1 MVASEVV
8 AEGMEHVEVVE
19 VEVEVTK
26 AEALAA
32 GPTIVLRTDR
42 DALSFFQ
49 EFVASE
55 EPMDLLKSVLA
66 EGRQILKKA
75 TTLLDYK
82 KSDCR
87 TSFIAFLEKITS
99 DDAYVGLSKE
109 FIEDALCDVYL
120 TMGLLGAL
128 TSGLRDRRYSAEDLA
143 VLVWFVKIV
152 LNSDPKHQA
161 ERDLA
166 PFIAELKAQASGG
179 LRKQIQ
185 NLVVTG
191 SWSSDYEGLDAL
203 KSLVPLHDNDH
214 PDDFR
219 KIQIV
224 PTISEL
230 NATTST
236 VYRDWMGDPE
246 DTAAKLVDRHFRLL
260 REDMLDPLREEINE
274 VMKGKGRA
282 RIRFSKPRVA
292 GVETKGE
299 KCSLLVYFNLPG
311 DILQHI
317 DSKAI
322 QSKKKQPLLHFFE
335 NEGSK
340 LLPVETVLLFF
351 GADRVEHFGIVSNCI
366 YDFDYKDVTPAG
378 GKTSTLVHMIIRV
391 AFENSS
397 LPAILKHR
405 GEPFAEFFV
414 KARATIF
421 SFYPVLKCLQGMM
434 DIPLAEELVF
444 ESPSKVEAEER
455 LTLPTAVGDALKA
468 DPSQLMAAED
478 ALSRRVSIIQG
489 PPGTG
494 KTYVGIQIVK
504 ALLRTMPDARI
515 LCLCYTNH
523 ALDSFLESL
532 LDNGVRAD
540 DMIRFGSL
548 SRISER
554 IKSRSYQG
562 IDAPPFSGNS
572 GRLHF
577 AYKSQRQEVEYQIRE
592 VVNNLLEES
601 FRLWSVASNFLE
613 AVHYEDYSQLSVDD
627 HLADEF
633 GMKLVGKGGKSIT
646 KDYLWKEWLS
656 GHDLPA
662 AFKGKVSMLN
672 GENNLWNLNHRERI
686 ERCKIW
692 EDEYMGK
699 KMRLLNTYT
708 ETYSNLSLRHA
719 NLKEESK
726 MSVVDSVR
734 ILACTSTYAAKSRS
748 LIDSFC
754 PNVLLVE
761 EAAELHESHIL
772 TNVSSRIKHLIMIG
786 DHMQLRPKLQSY
798 TLKKESGNRIDFD
811 VSLFERLVLGGY
823 PYTTLQVQHRMRPE
837 ISSLIKCTYPDLQ
850 DHTTTLNR
858 NDIRGVAKNV
868 VFVDHR
874 QPEAGG
880 SEESLLVDTSSK
892 YNEHEVNMLL
902 KIARYLLQQGY
913 QGKDIVIL
921 TPYLGQLMLLKKTM
935 KKFPDVFKVEMGDR
949 DEQDVANLDGDE
961 DQDEAQAK
969 QAINAPQIRIATIDN
984 YQGEESKIVLASLV
998 RSNDRKDIGFV
1009 STAERVNVLMSRAR
1023 DGLILIGNSETYRKA
1038 ASRRGREVWGNVFR
1052 VLDDQ
1057 NAVYDGFPAKC
1068 TIHKSVQLLKM
1079 PGDFDAMAPYGGC
1092 SMPCNASLPLCP
1104 KNHLCSMLCHPR
1116 ISQDHSKIKCS
1127 TLVDCQCKSGVH
1139 TLKKECHSS
1148 NIPVCHTIV
1157 DLKCAAG
1164 HISSYPCSSEQRSLK
1179 CKFCAKLA
1187 KEKTNME
1194 ERQRKEMEKMQ
1205 QETAQLEE
1213 ESNRVHQDLSFTK
1226 DKLDILRKQELLKE
1240 NIKIGQE
1247 IVKSSREEMEEIK
1260 RRKGKAKIAEPE
1272 AVSNSSVVRYTK
1284 KELEDI
1290 YEEESAPL
1298 NPAALHSSPDVIQAS
1313 KQVSECSKAEVCG
1326 DGHASLADRP
1336 PHPLKSPL
1344 KLSEIE
1350 VEIGSSVPATPRSP
1364 ANQTGSPLVK
1374 PLKSAVQQ
1382 SNLNY
1387 PGSDHSP
1394 NVLVARKNFDKLL
1407 QSYLSDNWIDAI
1419 KLVGAIHSQITVE
1432 QLANSSTPSYP
1443 YPVDTVCIYLL
1454 CCQKLS
1460 QDKKGQLVLCI
1471 SALDNA
1477 MSLMGSSNIPL
1488 STGGLSKDYLSLLH
1502 HYSAAMIYSS
1512 DTNLKCLTLK
1522 HANDFIWILSKDSA
1536 GIANEHPW
1544 GTVWRE
1550 RMQSI
1555 SAAATSSQSKKVE
1568 ADANNAQQLELKTR
1582 WKEKILNAKR
1592 NEAAVPEESMS
1603 SLLDMTGL
1611 QSVKQKFVDI
1621 FDMVQM
1627 IKEQGMTLSNKNFNT
1642 RFDGNPGTGKTTVAK
1657 LFMKFMTEVGVLPKS
1672 CEKFLLKT
1680 GSELANNGVSQL
1692 TKDLE
1697 ELKKQGGG
1705 VILVDEAYQLNDSQ
1719 GHRILDFILGH
1730 SERMSGEFGNLIW
1743 IFAGYKS
1750 KMDDLFKHNVGL
1762 PSRFP
1767 NVFEFEDYSD
1777 DELLSIFQGIM
1788 KRGGSDVVTKGTSS
1802 TDTKPTSSKPV
1813 SLNMNN
1819 YNNELISMYGRGQY
1833 RGSPEVDQW
1842 GNTWYWDSANFTYYD
1857 DFDNITGMGVSGLGS
1872 LNNPLVSRSD
1882 NIAWIWDAAKKHWYN
1897 RADPSRI
1904 SSTYPG
1910 KPVAPI
1916 PETSAKKPFSVT
1928 DEKWLRIAIRR
1939 LGRQRGVVGFGN
1951 ARAVRNLFDLAH
1963 SRQVRRTT
1971 ELRSDGKNPD
1981 IFTFDRSD
1989 LLGPKATMENL
2000 ESCEA
2005 WQELQRMEGL
2015 KSVKQSLRQLLNLV
2029 ITNADRE
2036 EQEKK
2041 LLDTVLNRIFLGNPG
2056 TGKTTVAKLYG
2067 RILASI

>member
-1 MVASEVV
+1 MQRGRFSNSSSDGSFRGGRGGRGARGGGRGRGYEGRGFGGGAHNRTFSSQSGGQKFIARAI
-8 AEGMEHVEVVE
+8 AEP
-19 VEVEVTK
+19 K
-26 AEALAA
+26 
-32 GPTIVLRTDR
+32 VLRTDR

-49 EFVASE
+49 EFVVSE
-55 EPMDLLKSVLA
+55 EPMDLLKNVLA

-75 TTLLDYK
+75 TTLLDYEK
-82 KSDCR
+82 VDCR

-99 DDAYVGLSKE
+99 DDAYVGLYKE

-120 TMGLLGAL
+120 TMGLLRAL

-152 LNSDPKHQA
+152 LNADPKHQA

-166 PFIAELKAQASGG
+166 PFIAELEAQASGG

-191 SWSSDYEGLDAL
+191 SLSSDYEGLDAL

-224 PTISEL
+224 PTIGEL
-230 NATTST
+230 NAASSIGT

-246 DTAAKLVDRHFRLL
+246 DTAAQLVDRHFRLL
-260 REDMLDPLREEINE
+260 REDMLDPLREEIDE
-274 VMKGKGRA
+274 VMKGKGRP

-292 GVETKGE
+292 GVETKGD
-299 KCSLLVYFNLPG
+299 KCSLLVKFNLPG
-311 DILQHI
+311 DILKHI

-322 QSKKKQPLLHFFE
+322 HSKNKQPLHRFFE

-351 GADRVEHFGIVSNCI
+351 SADRVEHFGVVASSF

-378 GKTSTLVHMIIRV
+378 GETFTLVYIIIRV

-405 GEPFAEFFV
+405 REPFAEFFV

-434 DIPLAEELVF
+434 DIPLAEELVL
-444 ESPSKVEAEER
+444 EPPSIVEAKER

-468 DPSQLMAAED
+468 DTSQLMAAED

-540 DMIRFGSL
+540 DMIRFGSI

-554 IKSRSYQG
+554 MKSRSYQG
-562 IDAPPFSGNS
+562 IDAPPFSGNT

-577 AYKSQRQEVEYQIRE
+577 AYKSQRQEVEDQIRE
-592 VVNNLLEES
+592 VVNKLLLEES
-601 FRLWSVASNFLE
+601 FRLWSVASKFLE
-613 AVHYEDYSQLSVDD
+613 DAHYEDYLQLSVDN

-633 GMKLVGKGGKSIT
+633 GMKVVGKGGKSIK

-672 GENNLWNLNHRERI
+672 GENNIWNLNPGERI
-686 ERCKIW
+686 ERCKFW
-692 EDEYMGK
+692 EDEYMGDK
-699 KMRLLNTYT
+699 VRLLNSYT
-708 ETYSNLSLRHA
+708 KTFSDLSLRHA
-719 NLKEESK
+719 NLKEEAK

-734 ILACTSTYAAKSRS
+734 ILACTSTYAAKSRP
-748 LIDSFC
+748 LIDSFR

-786 DHMQLRPKLQSY
+786 DHKQLRPKLQSY
-798 TLKKESGNRIDFD
+798 TLKKESGNGIDFD
-811 VSLFERLVLGGY
+811 VSLFERLVLAGY
-823 PYTTLQVQHRMRPE
+823 PYATLQVQHRMRPE

-850 DHTTTLNR
+850 DHTTTLDR

-892 YNEHEVNMLL
+892 YNEYEVNMLL

-921 TPYLGQLMLLKKTM
+921 TPYLGQLMLLRKNM
-935 KKFPDVFKVEMGDR
+935 KKFPDVFKVEMSDR
-949 DEQDVANLDGDE
+949 DEQDVADLDSDE

-1068 TIHKSVQLLKM
+1068 PTHKKLQLLKM
-1079 PGDFDAMAPYGGC
+1079 PGDFDAMAPNGGC
-1092 SMPCNASLPLCP
+1092 SMPCNEYLPLCP
-1104 KNHLCSMLCHPR
+1104 KKHLCSMLCHPR
-1116 ISQDHSKIKCS
+1116 IYQDHGKIKCT

-1139 TLKKECHSS
+1139 TLKKECHSG

-1164 HISSYPCSSEQRSLK
+1164 HISSHSCSSEQISLK
-1179 CKFCAKLA
+1179 CKLCAKLA
-1187 KEKTNME
+1187 KNKRDLE

-1213 ESNRVHQDLSFTK
+1213 ESNRVQQDLSFTK

-1247 IVKSSREEMEEIK
+1247 FVKSSREEMEEIK
-1260 RRKGKAKIAEPE
+1260 RSKGKAKIAEPE
-1272 AVSNSSVVRYTK
+1272 AVSHSSVARYTK

-1290 YEEESAPL
+1290 NEEGSAPL

-1326 DGHASLADRP
+1326 DRHASSADAP
-1336 PHPLKSPL
+1336 PHRQKSPF

-1350 VEIGSSVPATPRSP
+1350 VEIGSVSATPRSP
-1364 ANQTGSPLVK
+1364 ANQTGSLPGE

-1387 PGSDHSP
+1387 PSSDNSH
-1394 NVLVARKNFDKLL
+1394 NVLVARKNFEKLL
-1407 QSYLSDNWIDAI
+1407 QSYLSENWLGAI
-1419 KLVGAIHSQITVE
+1419 ELVGAINSQITID
-1432 QLANSSTPSYP
+1432 QLVNSTTRSYP
-1443 YPVDTVCIYLL
+1443 YPVDIVCIYLL
-1454 CCQKLS
+1454 CCQKLD

-1471 SALDNA
+1471 SALDKA
-1477 MSLMGSSNIPL
+1477 MMSSIGSSNFPP
-1488 STGGLSKDYLSLLH
+1488 STGGLKKEYLSLLH
-1502 HYSAAMIYSS
+1502 HYSAATIYSS
-1512 DTNLKCLTLK
+1512 DSNLNNLTLK
-1522 HANDFIWILSKDSA
+1522 HANDFISILSQHSSV
-1536 GIANEHPW
+1536 ANEHPW

-1550 RMQSI
+1550 RMQSTV
-1555 SAAATSSQSKKVE
+1555 AVVTSPQSKKVE
-1568 ADANNAQQLELKTR
+1568 SGANKSEIGANAQLLELKKR
-1582 WKEKILNAKR
+1582 WKEKLLNAKK
-1592 NEAAVPEESMS
+1592 NNFAVPEESMS

-1611 QSVKQKFVDI
+1611 QSVKQKFFEV

-1627 IKEQGMTLSNKNFNT
+1627 VKEQGMTLSNKNFNT

-1680 GSELANNGVSQL
+1680 GSEL
-1692 TKDLE
+1692 
-1697 ELKKQGGG
+1697 
-1705 VILVDEAYQLNDSQ
+1705 
-1719 GHRILDFILGH
+1719 
-1730 SERMSGEFGNLIW
+1730 
-1743 IFAGYKS
+1743 
-1750 KMDDLFKHNVGL
+1750 
-1762 PSRFP
+1762 
-1767 NVFEFEDYSD
+1767 
-1777 DELLSIFQGIM
+1777 
-1788 KRGGSDVVTKGTSS
+1788 
-1802 TDTKPTSSKPV
+1802 
-1813 SLNMNN
+1813 
-1819 YNNELISMYGRGQY
+1819 
-1833 RGSPEVDQW
+1833 
-1842 GNTWYWDSANFTYYD
+1842 
-1857 DFDNITGMGVSGLGS
+1857 
-1872 LNNPLVSRSD
+1872 
-1882 NIAWIWDAAKKHWYN
+1882 
-1897 RADPSRI
+1897 
-1904 SSTYPG
+1904 
-1910 KPVAPI
+1910 
-1916 PETSAKKPFSVT
+1916 
-1928 DEKWLRIAIRR
+1928 
-1939 LGRQRGVVGFGN
+1939 
-1951 ARAVRNLFDLAH
+1951 
-1963 SRQVRRTT
+1963 
-1971 ELRSDGKNPD
+1971 
-1981 IFTFDRSD
+1981 
-1989 LLGPKATMENL
+1989 
-2000 ESCEA
+2000 
-2005 WQELQRMEGL
+2005 
-2015 KSVKQSLRQLLNLV
+2015 
-2029 ITNADRE
+2029 
-2036 EQEKK
+2036 
-2041 LLDTVLNRIFLGNPG
+2041 
-2056 TGKTTVAKLYG
+2056 
-2067 RILASI
+2067 